1 MTDRELDQ
9 LLKQV
14 LLDAVKLDMEEI
26 AETDALFGP
35 SVRYQR
41 QMAAMQ
47 RDPLKWMRKKT
58 RSFWKHILRQAAMV
72 LLVLSI
78 GFGCLMAAV
87 PSARAAVVQ
96 WFIEWYDTYLV
107 YRYGGELSADELP
120 EYALTWIPEGY
131 QEVQRNN
138 YSTGVSIAY
147 QDSKNNLI
155 YFDYRRI
162 HMGAVN
168 VLQVENANVFSVNI
182 DNHEGLY
189 FESMHPEDMNTV
201 TWVDSKSNIQFQIDA
216 NASKIDILH
225 MANSCDLVKVNK
237 K

>member
-131 QEVQRNN
+131 QESRKEKNTSSAILVYENNEGGAIFFGYWLTHSGAADVIRTEDSEIVDIKVNN
-138 YSTGVSIAY
+138 YDGLFFKAI
-147 QDSKNNLI
+147 DSE
-155 YFDYRRI
+155 
-162 HMGAVN
+162 
-168 VLQVENANVFSVNI
+168 Q
-182 DNHEGLY
+182 
-189 FESMHPEDMNTV
+189 MNTM
-201 TWVDSKSNIQFQIDA
+201 TWVDSKAGIQFQINA
-216 NASKIDILH
+216 NEDKNVILH
-225 MANSCDLVKVNK
+225 IAEGANLDKFNK
-237 K
+237 